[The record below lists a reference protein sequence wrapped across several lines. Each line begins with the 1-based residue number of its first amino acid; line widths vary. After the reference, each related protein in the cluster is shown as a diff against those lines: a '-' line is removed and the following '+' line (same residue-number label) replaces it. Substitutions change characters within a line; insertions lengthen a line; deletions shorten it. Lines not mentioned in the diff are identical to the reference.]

1 MGWQFEVN
9 NRLSVVLCISQ
20 RRVSGWGGSESK
32 GVEPLIG
39 MNCPWRAVGLFS
51 KVVHGIGRR
60 RLPRID
66 LPLPGT
72 RAQYSLS
79 HLFMTMRSLNI
90 IPWIYECCQSKR
102 GYSRLT

>member
-51 KVVHGIGRR
+51 KVVQWHWAAGVFRES
-60 RLPRID
+60 
-66 LPLPGT
+66 T
-72 RAQYSLS
+72 SLCLALELS
-79 HLFMTMRSLNI
+79 ILYHICS
-90 IPWIYECCQSKR
+90 
-102 GYSRLT
+102 